1 MPLHRFYVP
10 EGLYTEDDK
19 KKLSQSI
26 TDFYTGIGLPAFYV
40 IVLFIP
46 IKKDSYYVGGKANDK
61 FVRVSIQHI
70 ARQFESHEVAKQ
82 FMDMY
87 EGKLAPFIKD
97 RGLDWEVAIEIV
109 DRNLWRENGL
119 IPPLTGSEGEK
130 EWIRL
135 DKAVPYE

>member
-10 EGLYTEDDK
+10 EGLYSEEDK
-19 KKLSQSI
+19 KKFAQSI
-26 TDFYTGIGLPAFYV
+26 TDMYVHIGLPAFYV

-61 FVRVSIQHI
+61 FVRVAIQHI
-70 ARQFESHEVAKQ
+70 ARQFESNDVAKQ

-87 EGKLAPFIKD
+87 EQKLAPFIKD

-119 IPPLTGSEGEK
+119 VPPLSASEGEK
-130 EWIRL
+130 EWIRRN
-135 DKAVPYE
+135 KAVPY